1 MYRSI
6 AEARGTT
13 VPQCTDIILYLYMFS
28 TLLLTPR
35 NLVLTAGF
43 IAQTEKGRRK
53 RGKTRF
59 DLLLIRSTTHLLLDL
74 QDLGSI

>member
-1 MYRSI
+1 MYRSV
-6 AEARGTT
+6 AKARGTT

-43 IAQTEKGRRK
+43 IAQTETGRRK
-53 RGKTRF
+53 SGKTRF
-59 DLLLIRSTTHLLLDL
+59 DLLQIRSSTHLLLDL
-74 QDLGSI
+74 QGLGSI